1 VSGVDLVLE
10 LVDTVVFDVGDDRA
24 VAVMRRDVSKFNVEL
39 GIGQNVMAVDV
50 NHAGG
55 FVVESVD
62 GQVVLLVR
70 ARNVV
75 VEVAQKRSRVSSVVV
90 DAVDFRFAPGG
101 DVDLESV
108 PLVA

>member
-75 VEVAQKRSRVSSVVV
+75 VEVAQKRSRAGFQILYFTFGKSKVNFLTLLLGKVK
-90 DAVDFRFAPGG
+90 
-101 DVDLESV
+101 
-108 PLVA
+108 